1 MYPKSLTSRSS
12 SNKQTAREQLSEL
25 LTNKFRNRYNINYET
40 ERDLDDTIQKEV
52 NQLVKKE
59 SSVTERD
66 LNDLDKHISAKVASY
81 RGEKQYKTSSKAAQ
95 EDAQSTYS
103 KLSHAQRSKSSDL
116 SNTLIDVDAQIRAG
130 NQGKVIGMTSAEWNQ
145 TVQKNYH

>member
-52 NQLVKKE
+52 N
-59 SSVTERD
+59 
-66 LNDLDKHISAKVASY
+66 
-81 RGEKQYKTSSKAAQ
+81 
-95 EDAQSTYS
+95 
-103 KLSHAQRSKSSDL
+103 
-116 SNTLIDVDAQIRAG
+116 
-130 NQGKVIGMTSAEWNQ
+130 
-145 TVQKNYH
+145 